1 VTFTG
6 TTSNQSVGHGLGVT
20 PTVFIVKSRS
30 TGNWW
35 YYTTQ
40 IDGSLDYLAL
50 NTTDGAGNASQS
62 LPTSTVFFQNQT
74 DASVAYCWAEVAG
87 FSKFGTYV
95 GNASTTDGAFIYC
108 GFRPRFVMIKDSTNA
123 ATQWHMMDSARNA
136 FNPVDARLMA
146 NLANAENAQSMVD
159 FTSTGFKIRDPNGV
173 INTSAANL
181 IFMAFA
187 EKPFGNVNGTAR

>member
-1 VTFTG
+1 MVTVKQRNGVNNWPTWHTG
-6 TTSNQSVGHGLGVT
+6 LTGGNGYYVYWDSTNGLGT
-20 PTVFIVKSRS
+20 S
-30 TGNWW
+30 
-35 YYTTQ
+35 
-40 IDGSLDYLAL
+40 
-50 NTTDGAGNASQS
+50 
-62 LPTSTVFFQNQT
+62 STVFNGTNPTSSVFSVGTNSLT
-74 DASVAYCWAEVAG
+74 NGSTNTYVAYCWTEIPG

-136 FNPVDARLMA
+136 FNPVNARLMA

-173 INTSAANL
+173 INISAANL